1 MKRFASL
8 YSVLFIMFISL
19 ALTGCSQGSSTGL
32 TESEESTEVTLA
44 ETTVSIETQ
53 GETSSEVVTSTEVFT
68 STEVA
73 TTTTGSAF
81 ADYRT
86 RSDDFVGWIKIEG
99 TEIDAPL
106 LQYTDNY
113 FYLSHDIDKNPSDA
127 GAIYIDYKNLGNF
140 YDTHMAI
147 YGHYMTNGTIFHDLH
162 KFKSKDFYEAHP
174 LIKISGLHE
183 TYTYEIFSVHI
194 VSADDYYLYFDL
206 TDEWLVE
213 YAKHFKRLSMYDKA
227 LQNPAILEN
236 PEQLRLITLVTC
248 TYEFDNARLLIHAY
262 RLEKT
267 DMPEH

>member
-127 GAIYIDYKNLGNF
+127 GAI
-140 YDTHMAI
+140 
-147 YGHYMTNGTIFHDLH
+147 
-162 KFKSKDFYEAHP
+162 
-174 LIKISGLHE
+174 
-183 TYTYEIFSVHI
+183 
-194 VSADDYYLYFDL
+194 
-206 TDEWLVE
+206 
-213 YAKHFKRLSMYDKA
+213 
-227 LQNPAILEN
+227 
-236 PEQLRLITLVTC
+236 
-248 TYEFDNARLLIHAY
+248 
-262 RLEKT
+262 
-267 DMPEH
+267 